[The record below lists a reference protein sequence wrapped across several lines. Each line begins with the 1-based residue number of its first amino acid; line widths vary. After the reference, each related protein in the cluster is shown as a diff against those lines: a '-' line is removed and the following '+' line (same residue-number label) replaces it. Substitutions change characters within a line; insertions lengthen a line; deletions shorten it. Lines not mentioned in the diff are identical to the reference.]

1 MQTCRYCTFYMA
13 SCMANN
19 YRLLVDIF
27 HGDLRCRGYRQ
38 YKEPNILIHGCHMDT
53 FCFMGW
59 LRV

>member
-27 HGDLRCRGYRQ
+27 HGDLHVEDTGSIRSRIFLYMDVIW
-38 YKEPNILIHGCHMDT
+38 ILSALWAG
-53 FCFMGW
+53 
-59 LRV
+59 